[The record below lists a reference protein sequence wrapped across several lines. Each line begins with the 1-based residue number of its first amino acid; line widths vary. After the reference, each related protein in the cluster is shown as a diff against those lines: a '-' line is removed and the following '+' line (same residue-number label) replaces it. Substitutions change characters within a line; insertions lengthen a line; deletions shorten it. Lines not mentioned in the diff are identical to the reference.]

1 MKSFATFILGLT
13 LCLTVRADV
22 YVESKT
28 IAGTMKAYTSANKQ
42 RTEIPNPMTGSP
54 ILHVIRLDKGV
65 QWKINPA
72 QNTYDEE
79 PIALPYDQSNNMFSK
94 KDASGEAPQVEVKK
108 RSEKKTIGDFDAE
121 GYDIMTKDSKM
132 TFWMAPI
139 SGDIAKAND
148 ELLAF
153 NASYSKK
160 LYENFPSKERTDI
173 EEASKAFSGAITSH
187 YGSILSGF
195 KKLPKD
201 LMVGMEGG
209 TPEMAAAGMP
219 EGMML
224 FQILKIQR
232 ITSEDSRF
240 DLPAGA
246 KKVDNV
252 MMSQTMGGGQNMEEM
267 KGQMQEMMKRMQ
279 EMQKNGGGKGMPS
292 AQELEE
298 MMKNMPKQG
307 GE

>member
-1 MKSFATFILGLT
+1 

-28 IAGTMKAYTSANKQ
+28 IAGTMKAYTSATKQ

-65 QWKINPA
+65 QWKINPI

-94 KDASGEAPQVEVKK
+94 KDASGGVPEVEVKK

-121 GYDIMTKDSKM
+121 GYDLITKDSKM

-139 SGDIAKAND
+139 SGEIAKAND
-148 ELLAF
+148 ELLTF
-153 NASYSKK
+153 NAAYSKK

-187 YGSILSGF
+187 YGSMLSGF
-195 KKLPKD
+195 KKLPKG

-219 EGMML
+219 AGMML

-252 MMSQTMGGGQNMEEM
+252 MMSQTMGGGQNMEQM
-267 KGQMQEMMKRMQ
+267 QGQMQEMMKRMQ

-298 MMKNMPKQG
+298 MMKNMPAPSG
-307 GE
+307 D